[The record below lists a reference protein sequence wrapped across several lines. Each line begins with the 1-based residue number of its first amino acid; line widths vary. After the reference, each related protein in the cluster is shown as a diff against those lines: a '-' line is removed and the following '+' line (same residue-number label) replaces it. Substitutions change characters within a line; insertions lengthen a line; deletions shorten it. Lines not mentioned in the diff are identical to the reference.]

1 MTHLPTLA
9 VILEDHSASTAQAIT
24 VTAEIVRGSLTR
36 MELSDENGEPMHHQP
51 LSSQLRDELTRLVDA
66 GEISENCQLRLQTV
80 PEPST
85 SPASQESPESAAAP
99 VGDPGDLDSVV
110 HVNNDGLAMRAALI
124 KLGHRH
130 GYTDAELREV
140 STRAGECLPEIRF
153 FRSLVREGR
162 VVQGDHENV
171 VASPLQADFGAAR
184 FQQAEMSLP
193 APSPTDVVQPLLTH
207 EGWVELAHDDHV
219 LYAVDATPGASG
231 EIGQVIGRSAT
242 EPQVPYLVARSLG
255 QFITGDWVS
264 PTPAAASSQKWV
276 ATMSVEESNAGE
288 KPGETSQENPVE
300 TPAESS
306 AETPAVG
313 SAETLAEGSENKGE
327 GNAEDPI
334 AAYERYRAQI
344 ASQNSADSI
353 PQENLEATQDE
364 EAILNLQYEL
374 ETHNADKLN
383 ETERHLADDFAA
395 IAFGKEKARREE
407 SPATGDSTTAVDQD
421 RRRPADSEGQPE
433 TRAEQR
439 QAPLHEALDE
449 SASARRAASDRDA
462 ARANQSGFMASL
474 RKFFTGE

>member
-9 VILEDHSASTAQAIT
+9 VILEDHSASTAQTIT

-85 SPASQESPESAAAP
+85 SPASQESPESAATP
-99 VGDPGDLDSVV
+99 VGDPGDLDAVV

-124 KLGHRH
+124 ELGHRH

-140 STRAGECLPEIRF
+140 AARAGESLPEIRF

-162 VVQGDHENV
+162 VVQGDHEKV

-184 FQQAEMSLP
+184 FQQAELNLP

-207 EGWVELAHDDHV
+207 EGWVELAHDDLT
-219 LYAVDATPGASG
+219 LYAVDAAPGPSG

-264 PTPAAASSQKWV
+264 PTPAVASSQKWV
-276 ATMSVEESNAGE
+276 ATMSVEES
-288 KPGETSQENPVE
+288 
-300 TPAESS
+300 
-306 AETPAVG
+306 AETPV
-313 SAETLAEGSENKGE
+313 EGSENKENE
-327 GNAEDPI
+327 GNGDAEDPI

-344 ASQNSADSI
+344 ASQNSPDSV

-395 IAFGKEKARREE
+395 IAFGKEKTRREE
-407 SPATGDSTTAVDQD
+407 SPVAGDSNAAVDQD
-421 RRRPADSEGQPE
+421 RRRPAESEGQPE

-439 QAPLHEALDE
+439 QEPITEALDE

>member
-9 VILEDHSASTAQAIT
+9 VILEDHSASIAETIT
-24 VTAEIVRGSLTR
+24 VTAEIVRGSLTH

-124 KLGHRH
+124 TLGHRH
-130 GYTDAELREV
+130 GYTDTELREV
-140 STRAGECLPEIRF
+140 STRAGESLPEIRF

-219 LYAVDATPGASG
+219 LYAVDAAPGASG

-264 PTPAAASSQKWV
+264 PNLGTANSQKWV
-276 ATMSVEESNAGE
+276 ATMSVEESDAGE
-288 KPGETSQENPVE
+288 KPRETSE
-300 TPAESS
+300 ESP
-306 AETPAVG
+306 AETP
-313 SAETLAEGSENKGE
+313 TEGSENKGE

-344 ASQNSADSI
+344 AAQNSADSI

-395 IAFGKEKARREE
+395 IAFGKEKTRREE
-407 SPATGDSTTAVDQD
+407 SATGDSNAPVDQD
-421 RRRPADSEGQPE
+421 RRRPAETEGQPE

-439 QAPLHEALDE
+439 QDPITEALDE
-449 SASARRAASDRDA
+449 SASARRAASDRDT